1 MPTPELS
8 NTAMDEAA
16 EQLLTIVKKGA
27 NLRYGNPGHLKLA
40 MDVGDLLSPVF
51 NAHGMTA
58 TFIPPVLLSAAMEM
72 QEHLDAAQQSFT
84 SAPVWAR
91 IRDDDP

>member
-8 NTAMDEAA
+8 NTAMYEAA

-40 MDVGDLLSPVF
+40 MDVGDLLVSVIKITGRGAVF
-51 NAHGMTA
+51 TTYSHRCSTPMA
-58 TFIPPVLLSAAMEM
+58 
-72 QEHLDAAQQSFT
+72 
-84 SAPVWAR
+84 
-91 IRDDDP
+91 